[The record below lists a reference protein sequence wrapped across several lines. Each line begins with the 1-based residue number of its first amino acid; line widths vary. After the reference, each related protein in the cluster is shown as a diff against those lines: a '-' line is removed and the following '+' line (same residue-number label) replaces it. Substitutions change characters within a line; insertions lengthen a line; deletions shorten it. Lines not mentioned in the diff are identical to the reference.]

1 MAVAGGTMAD
11 LKMSQPT
18 WAHEMQSYERAKRHV
33 VDEGLLARP
42 CMANSGGQQ
51 KIKERIFDPLC
62 QQYRD
67 NEVESRHRINE
78 ESQRISHLNR
88 AADIQVMREQ
98 PFNVVNHESRLE
110 SLAPGVDPLHLV
122 GKQTVPKNMPSTM
135 LDYHIISNLPSDDHH
150 WAKPG
155 ERPHCIVRDPKQRSV
170 VPYLVKDFNAV
181 TNRYH
186 MGHEEKAARES
197 HLNLLEETSKYQKQR
212 KFDPV
217 KQRYNDPHVED
228 RMCSWEDHM
237 NLPNPVPDQA
247 KLDAIEDKRESERIA
262 RFKNRHNTEHNL
274 HAQDVKG
281 DHITQARKLNRI
293 APERWEE
300 TARRGYDVVSNTEFG
315 PGPKR
320 QILHA
325 PYAKHRPGPW
335 EQTQT
340 SSTSRAQPRASSTQP
355 GAEVSLGASAST
367 GRLDRHAQRAE
378 FYATRNA
385 AAAGP
390 AAAPQQQAAAL
401 PSRMESPAP
410 SLARSRSEAS
420 TLPRSGGHRSP
431 FRHAPSP
438 AELRGS
444 QSFGALTQMPPGMT
458 APPAR
463 AYGAPPAP
471 SIPGS
476 SAGSVFSRPSG

>member
-1 MAVAGGTMAD
+1 MAD
-11 LKMSQPT
+11 LKMSQPS
-18 WAHEMQSYERAKRHV
+18 WADEMRSYERAKRHV

-42 CMANSGGQQ
+42 CIANSGGQQ
-51 KIKERIFDPLC
+51 KIKERIFDPLR

-67 NEVESRHRINE
+67 NEVESRHRLNE
-78 ESQRISHLNR
+78 ETQRISHLNR
-88 AADIQVMREQ
+88 AADIQIMREQ
-98 PFNVVNHESRLE
+98 PFNVVTHESRLE
-110 SLAPGVDPLHLV
+110 SLAPGVDPLSLI
-122 GKQTVPKNMPSTM
+122 GKQTAQKTMPNTM

-155 ERPHCIVRDPKQRSV
+155 ERPHCIVREPKQRSV
-170 VPYLVKDFNAV
+170 VPYLVKDFNPV

-186 MGHEEKAARES
+186 MGHEEKAAREG
-197 HLNLLEETSKYQKQR
+197 HLTLLEETSKFQKQR
-212 KFDPV
+212 RFDPI
-217 KQRYNDPHVED
+217 KQRFNDPHVED
-228 RMCSWEDHM
+228 RVSSWEDVM
-237 NLPNPVPDQA
+237 NMPNPVPDQA
-247 KLDAIEDKRESERIA
+247 KIDAIEDKRESERIA
-262 RFKNRHNTEHNL
+262 RFKNRYITEHNL

-320 QILHA
+320 QTLHA

-335 EQTQT
+335 EQTQ
-340 SSTSRAQPRASSTQP
+340 SVSRAQLPRASSTPP
-355 GAEVSLGASAST
+355 GAEVSLSASAST

-378 FYATRNA
+378 FYATRSSVA
-385 AAAGP
+385 AAA
-390 AAAPQQQAAAL
+390 AAAPHQQAAAT

-420 TLPRSGGHRSP
+420 TLPRSGGRRSP
-431 FRHAPSP
+431 FPHAPSP
-438 AELRGS
+438 AEMRGS
-444 QSFGALTQMPPGMT
+444 QSFGALTALPPGLT